1 MQKVYAMGNLTRDPE
16 TSETSNGTAYCRFT
30 IAVSRPADKN
40 GNKGADFFN
49 CLAWR
54 NTATVC
60 GRYLKKGS
68 KLAVWGK
75 FQSNNYEDKDGN
87 KRQRWDLVVDE
98 VEFLSYG
105 DQSGNNNSEY
115 PQEPAYTT
123 KAKNGT
129 QVSMYPAEEDDNLP
143 F

>member
-16 TSETSNGTAYCRFT
+16 TSETLNGTAYCRFT

-54 NTATVC
+54 NTATAC

-105 DQSGNNNSEY
+105 DQSGNNNFEY

-129 QVSMYPAEEDDNLP
+129 QVSMYPAEEDANLP

>member
-16 TSETSNGTAYCRFT
+16 TSETASGTQYCRFT
-30 IAVSRPADKN
+30 IAVSRPPDKN
-40 GNKGADFFN
+40 GNKGTDFFN

-54 NTATVC
+54 NTATAC

-68 KLAVWGK
+68 KVAVWGK

-87 KRQRWDLVVDE
+87 KRQKWDLVVDE

-105 DQSGNNNSEY
+105 DQSGNSDPPE
-115 PQEPAYTT
+115 EPAYSTR
-123 KAKNGT
+123 AKNGT
-129 QVSMYPAEEDDNLP
+129 QVSMYPADDEDLP